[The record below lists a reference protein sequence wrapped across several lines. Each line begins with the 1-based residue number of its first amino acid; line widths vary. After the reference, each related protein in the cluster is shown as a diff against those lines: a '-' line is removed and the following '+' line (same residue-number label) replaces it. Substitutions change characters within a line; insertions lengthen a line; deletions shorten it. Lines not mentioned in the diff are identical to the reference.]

1 MTVSLCDRRIGP
13 VLAFLVLIYMATA
26 VGFAQTIQ
34 TNPLAHRPDPNASS
48 MSIKPYFPI
57 TRRQRLRWLVSSTLG
72 PETLTVGL
80 FSAGFGTARD
90 TPPEYGSSWAGFAK
104 NYGMRLTGV
113 ATGNTMEAGI
123 GALWSEDPRYFPAY
137 RQARKGRIKNVV
149 WMTFL
154 AHNREG
160 QLMPA
165 YARYVAAAGNNFL
178 SNTWRPDSEANT
190 KDAIARTLWGFVGL
204 MAKNSFTEFWPDFR
218 RHIFHLGGPT
228 HS

>member
-1 MTVSLCDRRIGP
+1 MTVPLCDKQIGL
-13 VLAFLVLIYMATA
+13 VLASLLFIQMATGM
-26 VGFAQTIQ
+26 GFAQTIQ

-48 MSIKPYFPI
+48 MSIKPYHPI
-57 TRRQRLRWLVSSTLG
+57 TGRQRLKWVVSSTVG

-90 TPPEYGSSWAGFAK
+90 APPEYGTSWEGFAK
-104 NYGMRLTGV
+104 RYGMRLTGV
-113 ATGNTMEAGI
+113 STGNTMEAGI
-123 GALWSEDPRYFPAY
+123 GALWGEDPRYFPAY
-137 RQARKGRIKNVV
+137 RQPRMGRIKNVV

-190 KDAIARTLWGFVGL
+190 EGAIVRTLWGFVGL

-218 RHIFHLGGPT
+218 RHIFHPSGTGG
-228 HS
+228 